1 MQVQSKSTVFAWW
14 INYTFPERYGKK
26 KKRETKRRV
35 DVYCWPCSIF
45 RKIFLFRREAFN
57 GTSVAFTSSLLTKK
71 KKKEKR
77 NNSLCAHIT
86 RDKESNFHFCQR
98 LISLVVASRGY
109 DVFHGFPVKKIS
121 LLLWKMV
128 RTPINKVIFMSLR
141 WIFFII
147 FYLSIVTFLH
157 SILKRF
163 FLFERIYHIFIDV
176 SFFEIFLFASN
187 VKKIKYLFR

>member
-14 INYTFPERYGKK
+14 INYTLPERYGKK
-26 KKRETKRRV
+26 KKKRETKRCV
-35 DVYCWPCSIF
+35 
-45 RKIFLFRREAFN
+45 
-57 GTSVAFTSSLLTKK
+57 LLTVFHFQKNLSLSTRSFQWNIRCFYKLVINKK

>member
-14 INYTFPERYGKK
+14 INYTLPERYGKK
-26 KKRETKRRV
+26 KKKRETKRCV
-35 DVYCWPCSIF
+35 
-45 RKIFLFRREAFN
+45 
-57 GTSVAFTSSLLTKK
+57 LLTVFHFQKNLSLSTRSFQWNIRCFYKLVINK

-147 FYLSIVTFLH
+147 FYLSIVTFLR